1 MKVLMVDQFL
11 PNSVYVV
18 ELFREL
24 RKYAKITIFCKKNA
38 GTDLDGVIWK
48 DKLDAG
54 GKGKMAAVWEYGK
67 GLFRLQKEIKKG
79 SYEIPAIFGM
89 LAKKGEIT
97 EQMMYNTFN
106 MGAGLVLAVAAEDAS
121 RAVAAI
127 SAAGETA
134 FVIGECTAGNKGVEL
149 V

>member
-18 ELFREL
+18 ELCREL

-48 DKLDAG
+48 DKLYAG

-79 SYEIPAIFGM
+79 SYDVVHVQSFKDAKYEIPLYCKI
-89 LAKKGEIT
+89 KIHSPS
-97 EQMMYNTFN
+97 
-106 MGAGLVLAVAAEDAS
+106 GAYSTQSPSPRSLSGGQGAVQP
-121 RAVAAI
+121 
-127 SAAGETA
+127 
-134 FVIGECTAGNKGVEL
+134 FL
-149 V
+149 

>member
-18 ELFREL
+18 ELCREL

-48 DKLDAG
+48 DKLYAG

-79 SYEIPAIFGM
+79 SYDVVHVQSFKDAKYEIPLYCKI
-89 LAKKGEIT
+89 K
-97 EQMMYNTFN
+97 NTFP
-106 MGAGLVLAVAAEDAS
+106 VWCIQYT
-121 RAVAAI
+121 I
-127 SAAGETA
+127 SFPTKPQRGT
-134 FVIGECTAGNKGVEL
+134 GSCTAVFITAVTCWWCIMNIAGSF
-149 V
+149 

>member
-18 ELFREL
+18 ELCREL

-48 DKLDAG
+48 DKLYAG

-67 GLFRLQKEIKKG
+67 ACSVCKRDQKG
-79 SYEIPAIFGM
+79 Q
-89 LAKKGEIT
+89 L
-97 EQMMYNTFN
+97 
-106 MGAGLVLAVAAEDAS
+106 
-121 RAVAAI
+121 
-127 SAAGETA
+127 
-134 FVIGECTAGNKGVEL
+134 
-149 V
+149 

>member
-18 ELFREL
+18 ELCREL

-48 DKLDAG
+48 DKLYAG

-79 SYEIPAIFGM
+79 Q
-89 LAKKGEIT
+89 L
-97 EQMMYNTFN
+97 
-106 MGAGLVLAVAAEDAS
+106 
-121 RAVAAI
+121 
-127 SAAGETA
+127 
-134 FVIGECTAGNKGVEL
+134 
-149 V
+149 